1 MTPLLRILGI
11 YHQGNERCRCKIW
24 RGGFG
29 SEGIAFAE
37 DFTALDQD
45 NAFNEQVAI
54 EDSGYG
60 LGLKMLMGAAFGT
73 QPRERLFSPEE
84 AAEVLWRRF
93 IRPLE

>member
-1 MTPLLRILGI
+1 M
-11 YHQGNERCRCKIW
+11 
-24 RGGFG
+24 
-29 SEGIAFAE
+29 
-37 DFTALDQD
+37 DQD

-73 QPRERLFSPEE
+73 QPRELLFSQEE